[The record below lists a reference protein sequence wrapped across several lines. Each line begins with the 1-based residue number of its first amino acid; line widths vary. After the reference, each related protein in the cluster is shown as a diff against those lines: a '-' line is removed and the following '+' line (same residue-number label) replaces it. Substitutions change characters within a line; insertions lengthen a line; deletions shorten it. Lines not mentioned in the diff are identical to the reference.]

1 MLLSIDC
8 SKISQNHNNNLRTKR
23 KNYVNMRL
31 WRAGQGCYISP
42 GKPIYSLER
51 ALIRTGCTTV
61 SPLLSFE
68 NGWCSKATFGIQ
80 MDGPTDK
87 PEWMDFLLYTLYM
100 HMRSLERWTQFGRRD
115 FPFVITIRQKRPDS
129 DSSAFELEQLEKM
142 NWIVCGV

>member
-1 MLLSIDC
+1 MGSRGVIGDKWSMRVLWACAIGSAIGLYMVAVDRQMKNRERMLAESLKAESDGVDC

-23 KNYVNMRL
+23 KNYVNMRS

-68 NGWCSKATFGIQ
+68 NG
-80 MDGPTDK
+80 
-87 PEWMDFLLYTLYM
+87 
-100 HMRSLERWTQFGRRD
+100 
-115 FPFVITIRQKRPDS
+115 
-129 DSSAFELEQLEKM
+129 
-142 NWIVCGV
+142 

>member
-1 MLLSIDC
+1 MGKRLASLLEWDFATRSEIDEKEHP
-8 SKISQNHNNNLRTKR
+8 SGT
-23 KNYVNMRL
+23 
-31 WRAGQGCYISP
+31 
-42 GKPIYSLER
+42 
-51 ALIRTGCTTV
+51 
-61 SPLLSFE
+61 
-68 NGWCSKATFGIQ
+68 Q